1 MNPYFA
7 TLAQSLGTKSD
18 MAVTSPATG
27 GTAWVPVIVILAA
40 LALGARWIVR
50 KGIHGTAKPGSQLV
64 VKETATLGAGQIA
77 IVEARGKSC
86 LVGVT
91 ASSLTFLT
99 ELPTEVQPAAFL
111 DVLDQFEPSVQGDP
125 AAHARWERLQLQ

>member
-1 MNPYFA
+1 MNLYFA

-18 MAVTSPATG
+18 MAVSSPATG

-50 KGIHGTAKPGSQLV
+50 KGIHGTARPGSQLL
-64 VKETATLGAGQIA
+64 VKETATLGAGQVA
-77 IVEARGKSC
+77 IVEARGKTC

-91 ASSLTFLT
+91 ANSLTFLT
-99 ELPTEVQPAAFL
+99 ELPTDTPPEAFL
-111 DVLDQFEPSVQGDP
+111 DVLDQVEPNVQGDP
-125 AAHARWERLQLQ
+125 AAQARWERLQLQ